1 MVKQQSSLSRRHR
14 LKSYHIYQVHITWM
28 GEPTIGQHLIK
39 ADVGVEGTTLF
50 MQKGEFLLQIKP
62 FNTISISY
70 MKDN

>member
-1 MVKQQSSLSRRHR
+1 
-14 LKSYHIYQVHITWM
+14 M

-62 FNTISISY
+62 INTISISY